1 MILKG
6 ESAEEFN
13 RKADEN
19 YEKMKARKAKQ
30 KKALVAMMK
39 ADEKDGLYQRIFSDC
54 CSAYPV
60 DASEDMGL
68 CPMCMEHCEYIT
80 ETEYLI
86 STDANRKRL
95 KESIEQ
101 IPTLKGVDTL
111 EVIDDSGFSYVN
123 RNDKNVVEISFQ
135 DDGKTMKIFISKK
148 K

>member
-6 ESAEEFN
+6 ESAEEFI

-19 YEKMKARKAKQ
+19 YEKYKARQKQ
-30 KKALVAMMK
+30 NLIDMME
-39 ADEKDGLYQRIFSDC
+39 ADEKDGGYERAFSDC

-80 ETEYLI
+80 ETEYLM

-95 KESIEQ
+95 KESIKQ
-101 IPTLKGVDTL
+101 MPTLKEVNRV
-111 EVIDDSGFSYVN
+111 EVIDENGRSYVN
-123 RNDKNVVEISFQ
+123 RNDKNVVEIDFQ
-135 DDGKTMKIFISKK
+135 DDGKTIKIFISQKK
-148 K
+148 